1 MTYNDRTI
9 ESMNNDL
16 HTVSK
21 SKDTEITI
29 EPENQADKKKS
40 KLLSLAICY
49 LTAFPKKVH

>member
-21 SKDTEITI
+21 SKDAEITI
-29 EPENQADKKKS
+29 EPENQADKKNQS
-40 KLLSLAICY
+40 YCHWRFV
-49 LTAFPKKVH
+49 T

>member
-49 LTAFPKKVH
+49 FTAFPKKVH